1 MLGCSSMALIWVLT
15 TGVLVWLGPS
25 PDTGA
30 VVGVI
35 AGGVVTCV
43 IAQAVL
49 LRRMEARRD
58 SLTANYVQL
67 YGPLPEDFKA
77 WGTRGGGTAGRL
89 LGGTTGYLV
98 GGAIG
103 AAIDVYNEK
112 KKHDQMTEPQREL
125 LNELNRMKSV
135 NPAVNG
141 AMMLGAL
148 IMSWL
153 LATIINMF

>member
-1 MLGCSSMALIWVLT
+1 MSGCFPMFLIWATT

-25 PDTGA
+25 PDTGVVLA
-30 VVGVI
+30 VV
-35 AGGVVTCV
+35 AGGVLVCV
-43 IAQAVL
+43 IAQALVL
-49 LRRMEARRD
+49 RGMRARLD
-58 SLTANYVQL
+58 GLSANYVQL

-103 AAIDVYNEK
+103 AALDIYKEK
-112 KKHDQMTEPQREL
+112 KKLDQMTEPQREL
-125 LNELNRMKSV
+125 LNELNRMKAV
-135 NPAVNG
+135 NPAVSG

-148 IMSWL
+148 ILSWL